1 MSDFGSF
8 TDNTINDDLNQFV
21 VFNLDDKIFGV
32 DVKKVQ
38 EVIKIDEINR
48 IPNSMA
54 YMKGVID
61 LRDTII
67 PIVDLRLKFNLEE
80 KKHDKDTSVLITE
93 IFGFLIGLVID
104 SVLDVVNIEISDM
117 YHIPD
122 LGLQLDEEVVQ
133 GVGKHNGEQIII
145 LNVNSIF
152 KQEEIEF
159 IK

>member
-1 MSDFGSF
+1 MSGFGYL
-8 TDNTINDDLNQFV
+8 TDNDDDDDLNQFV

-38 EVIKIDEINR
+38 EVIKIDEINS

-104 SVLDVVNIEISDM
+104 SVLDVVNIEISDI

-122 LGLQLDEEVVQ
+122 LGLQLSEEVVQ
-133 GVGKHNGEQIII
+133 GVGKHNGEQIIV
-145 LNVNSIF
+145 LNVNNIF